1 MKDIATLARQFL
13 HTRPEDLTERERR
26 VLERFIERRRISR
39 NISKMLDKDMSF
51 GDRLADK
58 VAAFGGSWKFI
69 ILFGVV
75 LALWIG
81 GNTILVLGKA
91 DAFDPYPF
99 IFLNLILSM
108 LAAIQAPVI
117 MMSQNRQ
124 ASKDRAAAGYDYEV
138 NLKAELE
145 ILQLHEK
152 LDEMRQNQLT
162 TVLEQQA
169 AQLALL
175 ERLVQAPRDGAP
187 QGA

>member
-13 HTRPEDLTERERR
+13 HTKPEDLTERERR
-26 VLERFIERRRISR
+26 VLERVVERRRISR
-39 NISKMLDKDMSF
+39 NITKMLDKDMSF

-58 VAAFGGSWKFI
+58 VAAFGGSWTFI
-69 ILFGVV
+69 IIFFVV
-75 LALWIG
+75 LVLWIG
-81 GNTILVLGKA
+81 GNTLLAAGKLGA
-91 DAFDPYPF
+91 VDPYPF

-108 LAAIQAPVI
+108 VAAIQAPVI

-124 ASKDRAAAGYDYEV
+124 ATKDRAAAGYDYEV

-162 TVLEQQA
+162 ALLEQQA
-169 AQLALL
+169 AQLAIL
-175 ERLVQAPRDGAP
+175 EKLVQTKTDGAP
-187 QGA
+187 EIG